1 MLKVSVDGKDYE
13 YNQEKL
19 MASEASMVQRYLGR
33 TIQEW
38 TKGLDSGD
46 VDCITALVWLI
57 YKRDGQT
64 VAFKDVDY
72 DLGSFDMVDLD
83 AEAEEEAKAEDA
95 NSVDPQVPL
104 SVEAS
109 DGAPETS

>member
-1 MLKVSVDGKDYE
+1 MLKISVDGKDYE
-13 YNQEKL
+13 YNQSKL

-33 TIQEW
+33 TVQEW
-38 TKGLDSGD
+38 TKGLDAGD

-72 DLGSFDMVDLD
+72 DLGSFDMVELD
-83 AEAEEEAKAEDA
+83 AEAEEEAQAEDE
-95 NSVDPQVPL
+95 NSVDPLKPL
-104 SVEAS
+104 SGEAS
-109 DGAPETS
+109 GEVSETS